1 MVASTDVS
9 SYGWVMDVVSL
20 SNLMALVAP
29 LVGSLVL
36 GMLALVRYQHVDSA
50 KTRTLMH
57 ELFDRA
63 NQQAREHTDRT
74 NKETREVINRT
85 SKETR
90 EHCEKLILQNFDMIR
105 ENRSLIEK
113 NHTEL
118 SGSLGEVRER
128 LSHMEGLLG
137 RQLPP
142 QPPADDGSQAAA

>member
-1 MVASTDVS
+1 
-9 SYGWVMDVVSL
+9 MDVVSL
-20 SNLMALVAP
+20 SNLITILAP
-29 LVGSLVL
+29 LMGSLVL
-36 GMLALVRYQHVDSA
+36 GMLAIVRYQHVDGV

-74 NKETREVINRT
+74 

-105 ENRSLIEK
+105 DNRDMIRENRKLIEK

-137 RQLPP
+137 ARLPP
-142 QPPADDGSQAAA
+142 QPPGDDDTQAAA

>member
-1 MVASTDVS
+1 
-9 SYGWVMDVVSL
+9 MDVVSL

-29 LVGSLVL
+29 LMGSLVL
-36 GMLALVRYQHVDSA
+36 GMLALVRYQHVDGV
-50 KTRTLMH
+50 KTRALMH

-63 NQQAREHTDRT
+63 NTQAREHTD
-74 NKETREVINRT
+74 RT

-137 RQLPP
+137 GQLPT
-142 QPPADDGSQAAA
+142 QPPPGDDTQTT